1 MESGETGV
9 IGAHIPWGA
18 LDTRRGTL
26 ASRIVAE
33 VRSAVLDKKLRAG
46 DFLGTEKDLASRFGV
61 SRMAARDAMRT
72 LEGMGIVE
80 IKMGGGGG
88 ARIARGNP
96 RSFAE
101 ALSVQLDLAGVTPQ
115 EILDAQRSVECMAA
129 ELAAENATPED
140 NAQLVSLLTEAESD
154 LDDLDAFTR
163 ASHAFHLAIAEASH
177 NRALVFQ
184 LISLQHVSW
193 PERNRTL
200 TRDVAEKV
208 LDAHRKLAAAIAAR
222 DGAACRL
229 LMEEHVGMIRAR
241 RVAEHRAATE
251 SGPSCF

>member
-1 MESGETGV
+1 LSSAQIPASGVEK
-9 IGAHIPWGA
+9 PWGA
-18 LDTRRGTL
+18 FDTRRGTL

-33 VRSAVLDKKLRAG
+33 VRGAVFDKRLKAG
-46 DFLGTEKDLASRFGV
+46 EFLGTEKDLAARFGV

-96 RSFAE
+96 RLFAE

-129 ELAAENATPED
+129 ELAAENATPSD
-140 NAQLVSLLTEAESD
+140 NAQLKSLLAEAGSN
-154 LDDLDAFTR
+154 LDDMDAFTR
-163 ASHAFHLAIAEASH
+163 VSHRFHLAIAEASH

-193 PERNRTL
+193 PERNPTL
-200 TRDVAEKV
+200 TRDVAERV
-208 LDAHRKLAAAIAAR
+208 LDAHAKLAAAIGAR
-222 DGAACRL
+222 DAAACRT
-229 LMEEHVGMIRAR
+229 LMAEHVGMIRAR
-241 RVAEHRAATE
+241 RLAEHKVAKE